1 MDDIKISPCPFCG
14 SEVEDMGARVNYS
27 KMIVTLRL
35 KCTKCGTTTSLKL
48 NFSYN
53 PYVEAVRHYLK
64 WLRGDTDEP
73 HDRGVV
79 WNLLCCIWTVKH
91 KEDKVE

>member
-1 MDDIKISPCPFCG
+1 MSDIKISPCPLCKG
-14 SEVEDMGARVNYS
+14 KVADTGARVNYS

-53 PYVEAVRHYLK
+53 PYVEAVMA
-64 WLRGDTDEP
+64 
-73 HDRGVV
+73 
-79 WNLLCCIWTVKH
+79 WNKSVGGAGLC
-91 KEDKVE
+91 